1 MSKAA
6 HHRLPGHPEFG
17 PAMQQQERLSLAGP
31 RDMETRA
38 IRFDGQMFDPIG
50 IHRRVS
56 IEESAA
62 SYKY

>member
-1 MSKAA
+1 
-6 HHRLPGHPEFG
+6 
-17 PAMQQQERLSLAGP
+17 MQQQERLSLAGP

>member
-1 MSKAA
+1 
-6 HHRLPGHPEFG
+6 
-17 PAMQQQERLSLAGP
+17 MQQQERLSLADS

-50 IHRRVS
+50 IHRKVS

-62 SYKY
+62 SYSIKSIPETYAAAG